1 MIMTK
6 AGGPSPPQ
14 SEHGDGGDDEE
25 KSVLQV
31 KTMAFRIP
39 SESCKVVLEEL
50 SLQAKL
56 TNLAINIGYGG
67 MAISFVTVLILFIRF
82 SIDNFYTEVNSPF
95 YSFEDSHFQ
104 LLESCDSQLNMLR
117 SFNPCPDGR
126 CWILRATIDKIDK
139 STFPILPHKYL
150 TIYENIL

>member
-1 MIMTK
+1 M
-6 AGGPSPPQ
+6 
-14 SEHGDGGDDEE
+14 
-25 KSVLQV
+25 
-31 KTMAFRIP
+31 
-39 SESCKVVLEEL
+39 LEEL

-104 LLESCDSQLNMLR
+104 LLESCVTPN
-117 SFNPCPDGR
+117 
-126 CWILRATIDKIDK
+126 
-139 STFPILPHKYL
+139 
-150 TIYENIL
+150 